1 MAVTEPSIALPAA
14 RPLAEAFSGA
24 PLDIIKTVAAISM
37 TVDHTSKILFGYKS
51 FTCWYIGRA
60 AFPLFV
66 FAIAVH
72 LLRGVRPWPFVQRLL
87 LLAVVSQPAYSLA
100 FCSWDADTVFTLA
113 VGATMAVLLVARSPP
128 TRQLSL
134 AIVAIALFQP
144 WLPISLGLDF
154 GLGGI
159 ILPAALVLALGGGR
173 EYFPWLALVVV
184 ALSRYP
190 HVWLMDEVIAFASII
205 LGGGGVVLGSL
216 LWRGR
221 PRFLPRYAF
230 YVFYPG
236 HLLLLALLKAVWLS

>member
-1 MAVTEPSIALPAA
+1 MPLTEPSAALPAA

-37 TVDHTSKILFGYKS
+37 TVDHTGKILFGFKS

-87 LLAVVSQPAYSLA
+87 LLAVVSQPAYALA
-100 FCSWDADTVFTLA
+100 FGSKDANTVFTLA
-113 VGATMAVLLVARSPP
+113 IGATMAVLLVAQSSPI
-128 TRQLSL
+128 RHLSL
-134 AIVAIALFQP
+134 AMVVSALFQP
-144 WLPISLGLDF
+144 WLPMSMGLDF
-154 GLGGI
+154 NLGGV
-159 ILPAALVLALGGGR
+159 ILPAALVLALGGGW
-173 EYFPWLALVVV
+173 EYFPWLALVAV

-190 HVWLMDEVIAFASII
+190 HVWLIDELIAFGSIT
-205 LGGGGVVLGSL
+205 LGCGGVVLGSL
-216 LWRGR
+216 LWRGQ

-236 HLLLLALLKAVWLS
+236 HLLLLALLKAVLLS